1 MIEKSSAEHR
11 MPPRTR
17 PTHALEGDRLCRR
30 RGVAGGLGASLI
42 AAMEALQALA
52 GHLLVTGGMIHDTS
66 NRREGEVWRVG
77 PNLWGRHR
85 HDPRL
90 CLGWVDHREHDPTD
104 G

>member
-1 MIEKSSAEHR
+1 

-52 GHLLVTGGMIHDTS
+52 AQ
-66 NRREGEVWRVG
+66 RVAERAEEEQ
-77 PNLWGRHR
+77 P
-85 HDPRL
+85 
-90 CLGWVDHREHDPTD
+90 
-104 G
+104 